1 MTEVIE
7 YMQKLEVLAA
17 TNKQSSTK
25 QNDKAKLGDETGKSK
40 NKTKK
45 FLKKYSQ
52 FKGKKLKRNDSD
64 SDNNWYDKYCAIYNA
79 KDDQ

>member
-7 YMQKLEVLAA
+7 YMWKLEVLAA

-25 QNDKAKLGDETGKSK
+25 QNDKDKLEDKTGKSK
-40 NKTKK
+40 NKTTE
-45 FLKKYSQ
+45 FLKKNSK

-64 SDNNWYDKYCAIYNA
+64 SDNNWYDEYCAIYNA